1 MALQFTAVLDQ
12 LHREELEELMFQHPQ
27 QGRFRDTILDCIE
40 RFGVPRV
47 VEQNGRLRIELA
59 GQTEV
64 QTLYAVLEGSLDSG
78 LVGALVFTRNEAG
91 ELVVLH
97 IAVKDEYTAQ
107 GPRAD
112 QMVTFALLE
121 ELCRVARHIRGVP
134 GVRLAYTRGH
144 TLLKTIH
151 PLQFAPAST
160 GECPSPERGSMIV
173 SHP

>member
-1 MALQFTAVLDQ
+1 MALQFTSVLDRP
-12 LHREELEELMFQHPQ
+12 HREELEELMFQHPQ

-64 QTLYAVLEGSLDSG
+64 QTLYAVMEGPLHSE
-78 LVGALVFTRNEAG
+78 LVGALVFTRNATG

-121 ELCRVARHIRGVP
+121 ELEAV
-134 GVRLAYTRGH
+134 LATNTS
-144 TLLKTIH
+144 TL
-151 PLQFAPAST
+151 PVV
-160 GECPSPERGSMIV
+160 E
-173 SHP
+173 